1 MDEIKQAERID
12 LKQVE
17 EQFDVKE
24 IYTPLSIAK
33 KEIRKRWNDKEL
45 RKKVED
51 FLGEIPEI
59 FKKEP
64 SAVLARHVTA
74 PNSEFFHFLELVRL
88 TSLKPVNLEY
98 LKDKYVSC
106 NPAKLYLGK
115 MCFFKKDE
123 NHGNGTID
131 HEYLINFIESENKPL
146 NEVTTL
152 WGENLVDFYHR
163 IIESSKI
170 DIDTFDISK
179 WYKEK
184 GGRAKKYMKYY
195 LALFICNGV
204 LFENYLIQKNEKQF
218 TYNVVL
224 PAFKEIKEQFGLKPL
239 IVPIMP
245 ISEKD
250 ELYWWAYPES
260 IKKYIP
266 KKN

>member
-1 MDEIKQAERID
+1 MQNDAEPVFLLQKAVPMLQLIWKGRLLMID

-123 NHGNGTID
+123 NYYFGKKHGTQKYYNENGTLIY
-131 HEYLINFIESENKPL
+131 ELNYYLGDL
-146 NEVTTL
+146 Q
-152 WGENLVDFYHR
+152 GEC
-163 IIESSKI
+163 
-170 DIDTFDISK
+170 
-179 WYKEK
+179 
-184 GGRAKKYMKYY
+184 KYY
-195 LALFICNGV
+195 TNGK
-204 LFENYLIQKNEKQF
+204 LSATYLYYYDQ
-218 TYNVVL
+218 L
-224 PAFKEIKEQFGLKPL
+224 
-239 IVPIMP
+239 
-245 ISEKD
+245 
-250 ELYWWAYPES
+250 ES
-260 IKKYIP
+260 KK
-266 KKN
+266 